1 MSKATNSEWLT
12 RLLNKF
18 LTVDEF
24 HGTAPHSA
32 RVRLA
37 FWKGVGAHKKLMMSK
52 AKAEKK
58 KAKESP

>member
-1 MSKATNSEWLT
+1 MGRATNSEWLQ

-18 LTVDEF
+18 LTVDEY
-24 HGTAPHSA
+24 HGRDPHSE

-37 FWKGVGAHKKLMMSK
+37 FWKGVGAHKKLLMSK

-58 KAKESP
+58 TRKP